1 MNLELLLSGRVL
13 SMAFIFVA
21 FLGISALIFVYAES
35 VAPSVPTTKSI
46 SDTIPF
52 LREVADTTPPIDTT
66 PPVVTVP
73 ADMKVEATGPEGRI
87 VSYESTA
94 TDTVDGNVATVC
106 SPKSGSLFALG
117 QTRVECTAVDKAG
130 NTGKN
135 QFIITV
141 RDTTPPE
148 TTLGD
153 VTVGW
158 LGSIT
163 SGDTTPSVD
172 SNFDFDGTD
181 LVGISHYECRL
192 DDGGWKSAHTVT
204 DINGEKI
211 NTCTYTG
218 VRDPGAHNFEV
229 RAVDTS
235 GNKDASPASFMWN
248 IEAPDQAIQGLITR
262 VNSIYQSLNLD
273 SALHQAVEDLSD
285 NSVSNDPNSC
295 YLLNSFMNDLNV
307 QNMIGTLSLTDLNDF
322 VKTTLAIMDNI
333 GCLPPIANAGSPQ
346 SVEAGE
352 KGVMLDGSNSLHADN
367 PISFNW
373 KQIGGSPTVEIRNSA
388 KAKASF
394 DAPTSDQFKDVGSS
408 TTLTFELTVAGAGDL
423 KSTAITTVEVNAV
436 NKPPE
441 VPGVNNPPVAK
452 SQSVTTY
459 SDKSISIN
467 LDATDKDGDSLTYS
481 LTSSPNHGSLSS
493 FDKNTGT
500 VVYTPKSGYT
510 GNDGFT
516 FTANDK
522 SSTSNSAKVS
532 ITVNSVS
539 SGTTKAF
546 SMAAVGDWGCTS
558 NTDKTVKKISSE
570 KPNIVLA
577 LGDYSYEPSADCWLK
592 AVKPI
597 DDITK
602 ITIGNH
608 EDSPNEDLDA
618 YMSNFGMN
626 KQFYSFTKNNVH
638 FVVMA
643 TEIPYKSGSDQY
655 KFVVNDLS
663 KASTDKNVDWI
674 VVFMHRIMYTSP
686 TSCSS
691 CGALS
696 DLRETYHP
704 LFDKYGV
711 DFVLQGHA
719 HDYQRSY
726 PLQYDQKDEED
737 PIVTDKNSG
746 KYNDPKGEIYA
757 IVGTGGEDLHALKSK
772 SSFIASQNDA
782 RFGHLNLDTSKSA
795 TTKILNGQFIG
806 NDGKIMD
813 EFQIMNHQ

>member
-73 ADMKVEATGPEGRI
+73 VDMKVEATGPEGRI

-192 DDGGWKSAHTVT
+192 EDGGWKSAHKVT

-436 NKPPE
+436 NNPPE
-441 VPGVNNPPVAK
+441 EPGVNNPPVAK

-510 GNDGFT
+510 GSDGFT

-726 PLQYDQKDEED
+726 PLQYNQKDAED

-757 IVGTGGEDLHALKSK
+757 IVGTGGEDFHALKSK

>member
-73 ADMKVEATGPEGRI
+73 VDMKVEATGPEGRI

-192 DDGGWKSAHTVT
+192 EDGGWKSAHTVT

-273 SALHQAVEDLSD
+273 SALHQAIEDLSD

-436 NKPPE
+436 NNPPE
-441 VPGVNNPPVAK
+441 EPGVNNPPVAK

-726 PLQYDQKDEED
+726 PLQYNQKDAED

-757 IVGTGGEDLHALKSK
+757 IVGTGGEDFHALKSK